1 MKPPSTSWLWTTA
14 TILVGAAVCLT
25 TSLAEADWTYE
36 YRDDFSSNKAEEDSY
51 LHSVFWPQ
59 GAFPPLEPYL
69 YYLDTREGRQRELA
83 LGDYNGQPAHLGY
96 CFPVGKVL
104 PRTAVRG
111 NLQVDVRFR
120 YGAEVASSLSGYLL
134 YSLSADG
141 VNWST
146 PQELQ
151 AASHDIPIESVR
163 GTCYITFFG
172 TEVLIDNLVVNLYSS
187 AATIYVP
194 RDFATIQ
201 RAIDAA
207 ADGDIVEVAPGTY
220 RGDGNW
226 DIDFRG
232 KAITVRSNAGSER
245 TIIDCAGQNHR
256 GFYFHRAEG
265 PSSVL
270 RGFTIIGA
278 LVPGSAIPPDN
289 MPWSSSPA
297 HPVGGGIYCEFSSPS
312 IVDCVIKQCAA
323 ALGGGIGSVGGAPAI
338 IDCVIEQCQAGR
350 PASAETGL
358 PAAGGAGIG
367 LIRGAD
373 ATIIGCT
380 IKNNSG
386 LANSRGA
393 GVYCWQS
400 RVLLA
405 NCDIFFNPPTADQ
418 GNTKGGGIYCGGP
431 SARAEL
437 AHCIISNNTADTGGG
452 VFTASETSAFDVPND
467 NDNNSFD
474 FAQDKDIALQAQAP
488 RCYVSVTNCTIA
500 HNKLSSTGGGQM
512 TSRGGGIH
520 SAGSDIAIR
529 NSIVWYNDGKAVSL
543 LAPVSNSPVLYSNIE
558 AGFIGQGNI
567 NAPPLFASP
576 PRPALGGDYHLKSFY
591 GRYEPLYSE
600 WVMDNEHSPCI
611 DAGDPK
617 DPVGAEPTPNGKRI
631 NMGAFGGTSQASK
644 GAGPLLFH
652 VDRANGNDSNT
663 GRSRA
668 TAFATIQRAVDEA
681 IDGDTVLVWP
691 GVYRE
696 EVTFNRKA
704 VTLQSADHAAQVS
717 APGGFA
723 FSFYG
728 AESSMSVL
736 RNFVITACGE
746 AAVFCD
752 GASATLTNLT
762 IARNRFGITA
772 YGGANPT
779 ITNCILWDNERG
791 DLFQCRARYSR
802 VQQPNA
808 IGQDTGN
815 ISTDPLFAD
824 PNNGDY
830 HLRSRYGRYS
840 PTDGA
845 WMTDPVTSPCIDAGD
860 PSVYY
865 GREPMPH
872 GGRVNMGAYGGT
884 PFASKSG
891 WPWP

>member
-1 MKPPSTSWLWTTA
+1 MKPPSTSWFWTTA
-14 TILVGAAVCLT
+14 VILVGAAVCLT
-25 TSLAEADWTYE
+25 PSLAEADWTYE
-36 YRDDFSSNKAEEDSY
+36 YRDDFSTNQAEEDSY
-51 LHSVFWPQ
+51 LHSIFWPQ

-69 YYLDTREGRQRELA
+69 YYLDTRISGQRELA

-96 CFPVGKVL
+96 CFPVGPVK
-104 PRTAVRG
+104 PRAAVRG
-111 NLQVDVRFR
+111 NLQVDVRFQ

-151 AASHDIPIESVR
+151 AASYDIPIESVR
-163 GTCYITFFG
+163 GTCYVIFFG
-172 TEVLIDNLVVNLYSS
+172 TEVLIDNLVVHLYSS
-187 AATIYVP
+187 AATIHVP

-201 RAIDAA
+201 RAIDSA

-220 RGDGNW
+220 RGDGNHN
-226 DIDFRG
+226 IDFGG
-232 KAITVRSNAGSER
+232 KAITVRSSAGPER

-278 LVPGSAIPPDN
+278 LVPGSTIPPDSEY
-289 MPWSSSPA
+289 WRSSSA
-297 HPVGGGIYCEFSSPS
+297 HPVGGGVYCEFSSPS

-350 PASAETGL
+350 PASAESGP

-367 LIRGAD
+367 LIRGSD
-373 ATIIGCT
+373 AKIINCT

-400 RVLLA
+400 RALLA
-405 NCDIFFNPPTADQ
+405 NCDIFFNSAQ
-418 GNTKGGGIYCGGP
+418 GNTKGGGIYCGGS
-431 SARAEL
+431 SARAVLE
-437 AHCIISNNTADTGGG
+437 HCIISNNTADTGGG
-452 VFTASETSAFDVPND
+452 VFTASLTDAFDVPND
-467 NDNNSFD
+467 NDNN
-474 FAQDKDIALQAQAP
+474 DIELQSQAP
-488 RCYVSVTNCTIA
+488 RCYLSVTNCTIA
-500 HNKLSSTGGGQM
+500 HNKLSEPQM
-512 TSRGGGIH
+512 TSLYAGGIH
-520 SAGSDIAIR
+520 SVGSDVQIR
-529 NSIVWYNDGKAVSL
+529 NSIVWYNDGKAIL
-543 LAPVSNSPVLYSNIE
+543 LIAPVSNSPVLYSNIE
-558 AGFIGQGNI
+558 GGYPGQGNI
-567 NAPPLFASP
+567 DAPPLFASP
-576 PRPALGGDYHLKSFY
+576 EAVDYHLQSFY

-617 DPVGAEPTPNGKRI
+617 DPVGAEPSPNGKRI
-631 NMGAFGGTSQASK
+631 NMGAFGGTLEASK
-644 GAGPLLFH
+644 GAGPLIFH

-704 VTLQSADHAAQVS
+704 VTLQSADHAATIM
-717 APGGFA
+717 APSGFA

-746 AAVFCD
+746 AAIFCD
-752 GASATLTNLT
+752 GASPMLTNLT
-762 IARNRFGITA
+762 IANNEFAIVA
-772 YGGANPT
+772 YGGANPI
-779 ITNCILWDNERG
+779 ITNCILWHNKSG
-791 DLFQCRARYSR
+791 DLFQCRVRYSR
-802 VQQPNA
+802 VEQIDA
-808 IGQDTGN
+808 VAGGEGN
-815 ISTDPLFAD
+815 IIADPLFAD

-840 PTDGA
+840 PRDGV
-845 WMTDPVTSPCIDAGD
+845 WVTDPVTSPCIDAGD
-860 PSVYY
+860 PSVYH

-884 PFASKSG
+884 PYASMSS
-891 WPWP
+891 WPWSEVKQQD